1 MYTKWI
7 TIWEDPCITGCMDPL
22 TECMMDKIQFHT
34 VYQPILDQLD
44 GIDYTQSVEYFF
56 NVLPT
61 NTTCMGFVDQE
72 AKDDFLEWAVDS
84 GVLPQLNEIQA
95 GEDIT
100 AKEERDFLEL
110 EEVKEVKE
118 VKEVHNEPV
127 RVPKNLSDRR
137 SPFQKHIGP
146 LQDLRR
152 QLEAARKHL
161 EAAKWS
167 KLQKAKQHFH
177 ERIKTSQDDL
187 GEDYCI
193 LCSEADTLFSQIPAS
208 GKTFSLGCS

>member
-7 TIWEDPCITGCMDPL
+7 SIWEDPCITGCMDPL
-22 TECMMDKIQFHT
+22 TECIMDKIEFHT
-34 VYQPILDQLD
+34 VYHAILDQLD

-95 GEDIT
+95 GEYIA
-100 AKEERDFLEL
+100 AKRERDFLEL
-110 EEVKEVKE
+110 EEVKEVD
-118 VKEVHNEPV
+118 HEPIRV
-127 RVPKNLSDRR
+127 DNRDSSRIGVPKNVCDQRY
-137 SPFQKHIGP
+137 PFQKNIGA

-152 QLEAARKHL
+152 YLEAARKHL
-161 EAAKWS
+161 EAEKWS

-177 ERIKTSQDDL
+177 ERIKKSQDDL
-187 GEDYCI
+187 GDDYCI
-193 LCSEADTLFSQIPAS
+193 LCSEADILFSQIPAS
-208 GKTFSLGCS
+208 S